1 MINAMSRTSNP
12 MMNKFLL
19 LASAACAL
27 FFTACGGGATSESD
41 VAGDPVAGDWIVIH
55 QLSDPHGINPYVT
68 SDAGASAMADRVFQK
83 LLGQDFLTTD
93 LYPVLADAR
102 PLVSDDHLTYTFTL
116 KQGIAFSDG
125 KPLTASDVV
134 FSFKAIANPLIADA
148 AALRNYYESVKDVV
162 ATTPSTVVITMSQP
176 YFLAEYFLGSLWI
189 MPKHVLDPK
198 GLTDKYTF
206 AETKSIDAAQA
217 NPAMKEFA
225 EWYGSEEVR
234 RDPKLNIGSGPYAY
248 EEWKTGESVTLRRND
263 AFWAK
268 GKDAWNPAYADKLV
282 YKVINDRNSAV
293 VALKNAEID
302 FMEYVP
308 PTKYTEEIDTVATP
322 HLRKYPF
329 QTQAYSYIGFNMAR
343 PILSDVNVRKA
354 IAHCVDRDALIKQL
368 VRGLATTV
376 NSPIYQDRPEYDKSL
391 PNIAYDPNT
400 AKSLLAQAGWADA
413 NGDGVLDKAIN
424 GKNTPLTVT
433 MLINAGNELR
443 EALAVNLSEEL
454 RKIGIK
460 MEIRKLEWSVFQENQ
475 KARQFDLYIGGW
487 INDPIP
493 SDPYQIWHSS
503 QAKNRGSNYVSFMNP
518 RVDQLLEMNRVEF
531 DEQKRTAY
539 MKEFQQI
546 IAREQPY
553 VFLWS
558 PLYPAVYNR
567 RLQNVKFSSVRPGYN
582 PPQWWVPAGQW
593 KYVQAQ

>member
-1 MINAMSRTSNP
+1 MIHATSPTSNP
-12 MMNKFLL
+12 MMNNFLIL
-19 LASAACAL
+19 VSAACVL
-27 FFTACGGGATSESD
+27 FLTACGGDSTSESNL
-41 VAGDPVAGDWIVIH
+41 AGDPVSGDWIVIH

-68 SDAGASAMADRVFQK
+68 SDAGATAMADRVFQK

-93 LYPVLADAR
+93 LYPVLAEAR

-116 KQGIAFSDG
+116 KQGVTFSDG

-162 ATTPSTVVITMSQP
+162 ATSPTTVVITMTQP
-176 YFLAEYFLGSLWI
+176 YFLAEYFLGTLWI

-198 GLTDKYTF
+198 GLTDRYTL
-206 AETKSIDAAQA
+206 AETKTIEAAQA
-217 NPAMKEFA
+217 NVAMKEFA
-225 EWYGSEEVR
+225 EWYGSEDVR
-234 RDPKLNIGSGPYAY
+234 RDPKLNIGSGPYMY
-248 EEWKTGESVTLRRND
+248 EEWKTGESVTLRRNE

-322 HLRKYPF
+322 HLKKQPF

-343 PILSDVNVRKA
+343 PILGDVTVRKA
-354 IAHCVDRDALIKQL
+354 IALCVDREALVKQL
-368 VRGLATTV
+368 VRGLATLV
-376 NSPIYQDRPEYDKSL
+376 NSPIYQDRPEYDRSI
-391 PNIAYDPNT
+391 PSIAYDPNA
-400 AKSLLAQAGWADA
+400 AKALLAQAGWADA
-413 NGDGVLDKAIN
+413 NGDGILDKSIN
-424 GKNTPLTVT
+424 GKNTPLTLT

-503 QAKNRGSNYVSFMNP
+503 QAKNRGSNYVSFMNL
-518 RVDQLLEMNRVEF
+518 RVDQLLELNRVEF
-531 DEQKRTAY
+531 DEQKRAAY

-567 RLQNVKFSSVRPGYN
+567 RLQNVTFSSVRPGYN
-582 PPQWWVPAGQW
+582 PPQWWVPVGQW

>member
-1 MINAMSRTSNP
+1 MSRTSNL
-12 MMNKFLL
+12 MMNNFLL
-19 LASAACAL
+19 LASAALAL
-27 FFTACGGGATSESD
+27 ILTACGGGATSDID

-83 LLGQDFLTTD
+83 LLGQDFLTTE
-93 LYPVLADAR
+93 LYPVLAEAR

-116 KQGIAFSDG
+116 KQGVKFSDG
-125 KPLTASDVV
+125 KPLTANDVV

-148 AALRNYYESVKDVV
+148 AALRNYYESVKEVV
-162 ATTPSTVVITMSQP
+162 ATSPTTVVITMTQP
-176 YFLAEYFLGSLWI
+176 YFLAEYFLGTLWI
-189 MPKHVLDPK
+189 MPKHVLDPT

-206 AETKSIDAAQA
+206 AETKSMDAAQA

-225 EWYGSEEVR
+225 EWYGSEDVR
-234 RDPKLNIGSGPYAY
+234 RDPKLNIGSGAYAY

-263 AFWAK
+263 AYWAK

-322 HLRKYPF
+322 HLRKYPY

-343 PILSDVNVRKA
+343 PILGDVSVRKA
-354 IAHCVDRDALIKQL
+354 IALCVDREALIKQL
-368 VRGLATTV
+368 VRGLATLV
-376 NSPIYQDRPEYDKSL
+376 NSPIYQDRPEYDKSI
-391 PNIAYDPNT
+391 PSIAYDPNA
-400 AKSLLAQAGWADA
+400 AKALLAQAGWADA
-413 NGDGVLDKAIN
+413 NGDGVLDKSIN
-424 GKNTPLTVT
+424 GKNTPLTLT

-518 RVDQLLEMNRVEF
+518 RADQLLEMNRVEF
-531 DEQKRTAY
+531 DEQKRMAY

-567 RLQNVKFSSVRPGYN
+567 RLQNVTFSAVRPGYN

>member
-83 LLGQDFLTTD
+83 LLGQDFLTTE
-93 LYPVLADAR
+93 LYPVLAEAR

-116 KQGIAFSDG
+116 KQGITFSDG
-125 KPLTASDVV
+125 KPLTANDVV

-162 ATTPSTVVITMSQP
+162 ATTPTTVVITMSQP

-225 EWYGSEEVR
+225 DWYGSEEVR

-343 PILSDVNVRKA
+343 PILSDVSVRKA

>member
-68 SDAGASAMADRVFQK
+68 SDAGATAMADRVFQK

-148 AALRNYYESVKDVV
+148 AALRNNYESVKDVV

-424 GKNTPLTVT
+424 GKNTPLTLT

>member
-391 PNIAYDPNT
+391 PNIAFDPNT

>member
-1 MINAMSRTSNP
+1 MSRTSNL
-12 MMNKFLL
+12 MMNKFFL
-19 LASAACAL
+19 LAGAALAL
-27 FFTACGGGATSESD
+27 FLTACGGGATSETD
-41 VAGDPVAGDWIVIH
+41 AAGDPVAGDWIVIH

-83 LLGQDFLTTD
+83 LLGQDFLTTEP
-93 LYPVLADAR
+93 YPVLAEAR

-116 KQGIAFSDG
+116 KKGITFSDG
-125 KPLTASDVV
+125 KPLTAQDVV

-162 ATTPSTVVITMSQP
+162 AASPTTIVITMSQP

-198 GLTDKYTF
+198 GLTDTYTF
-206 AETKSIDAAQA
+206 AETASMEAAQA
-217 NPAMKEFA
+217 NPAIKEFA
-225 EWYGSEEVR
+225 DWYGSENVR
-234 RDPKLNIGSGPYAY
+234 RDPALNIGSGPYMY

-268 GKDAWNPAYADKLV
+268 GKDAWNPAYADKLI

-322 HLRKYPF
+322 HLRKFAF

-343 PILSDVNVRKA
+343 PILADVNVRKA

-391 PNIAYDPNT
+391 PNIAYDPAI
-400 AKSLLAQAGWADA
+400 AKSLLAQAGWSDA
-413 NGDGVLDKAIN
+413 NGDGVLDKAVN
-424 GKNTPLTVT
+424 GKSTPLTLT

-454 RKIGIK
+454 RKVGIK

-518 RVDQLLEMNRVEF
+518 RVDQLLELNRVEF
-531 DEQKRTAY
+531 DEQKRVAY

-567 RLQNVKFSSVRPGYN
+567 RLQNVTFSAVRPGYN

>member
-1 MINAMSRTSNP
+1 
-12 MMNKFLL
+12 
-19 LASAACAL
+19 
-27 FFTACGGGATSESD
+27 
-41 VAGDPVAGDWIVIH
+41 
-55 QLSDPHGINPYVT
+55 
-68 SDAGASAMADRVFQK
+68 
-83 LLGQDFLTTD
+83 
-93 LYPVLADAR
+93 
-102 PLVSDDHLTYTFTL
+102 
-116 KQGIAFSDG
+116 
-125 KPLTASDVV
+125 
-134 FSFKAIANPLIADA
+134 
-148 AALRNYYESVKDVV
+148 
-162 ATTPSTVVITMSQP
+162 
-176 YFLAEYFLGSLWI
+176 
-189 MPKHVLDPK
+189 
-198 GLTDKYTF
+198 
-206 AETKSIDAAQA
+206 
-217 NPAMKEFA
+217 
-225 EWYGSEEVR
+225 
-234 RDPKLNIGSGPYAY
+234 
-248 EEWKTGESVTLRRND
+248 
-263 AFWAK
+263 
-268 GKDAWNPAYADKLV
+268 
-282 YKVINDRNSAV
+282 
-293 VALKNAEID
+293 
-302 FMEYVP
+302 
-308 PTKYTEEIDTVATP
+308 
-322 HLRKYPF
+322 
-329 QTQAYSYIGFNMAR
+329 
-343 PILSDVNVRKA
+343 VNVRKA

-424 GKNTPLTVT
+424 GKNTPLTLT

>member
-12 MMNKFLL
+12 MMNKLLL

-27 FFTACGGGATSESD
+27 FLTACGGGATSESD
-41 VAGDPVAGDWIVIH
+41 VAGDPVSGDWIVIH

-83 LLGQDFLTTD
+83 LLGQDFLTTE
-93 LYPVLADAR
+93 LYPVLAEAR

-116 KQGIAFSDG
+116 KQGITFSDG
-125 KPLTASDVV
+125 KPLTANDVV

-162 ATTPSTVVITMSQP
+162 ATSPSTVVITMTQP
-176 YFLAEYFLGSLWI
+176 YFLAEYFLGTLWI

-217 NPAMKEFA
+217 NASMKEFA
-225 EWYGSEEVR
+225 EWYGSEDVR
-234 RDPKLNIGSGPYAY
+234 RDPKLNVGSGPYMY

-263 AFWAK
+263 TFWAK

-329 QTQAYSYIGFNMAR
+329 QTQAYSYIGFNMSR
-343 PILSDVNVRKA
+343 PILSDVSVRKA
-354 IAHCVDRDALIKQL
+354 IALCVDRDALIKQL

-391 PNIAYDPNT
+391 PNIAYDPT
-400 AKSLLAQAGWADA
+400 AAKALLAQAGWADA
-413 NGDGVLDKAIN
+413 NGDGVLDKALN
-424 GKNTPLTVT
+424 GKNTPLTLT

-460 MEIRKLEWSVFQENQ
+460 MDIRKLEWSVFQENQ
-475 KARQFDLYIGGW
+475 KARQFDMYIGGW

-582 PPQWWVPAGQW
+582 PPQWWVPTGQW

>member
-83 LLGQDFLTTD
+83 LLGQDFLTTE
-93 LYPVLADAR
+93 LYPVLAEAR

-116 KQGIAFSDG
+116 KQGITFSDG
-125 KPLTASDVV
+125 KPLTANDVV

-162 ATTPSTVVITMSQP
+162 ATTPTTVVITMSQP

-225 EWYGSEEVR
+225 DWYGSEEVR

-343 PILSDVNVRKA
+343 PILSDVSVRKA

-424 GKNTPLTVT
+424 GKNTPLTLT

>member
-83 LLGQDFLTTD
+83 LLGQDFLTTE
-93 LYPVLADAR
+93 LYPVLAEAR

-116 KQGIAFSDG
+116 KQGITFSDG

-162 ATTPSTVVITMSQP
+162 ATTPTTVVITMTQP

-225 EWYGSEEVR
+225 DWYGSEEVR

-343 PILSDVNVRKA
+343 PILSDVSVRKA

-424 GKNTPLTVT
+424 GKNTPLTLT

>member
-293 VALKNAEID
+293 LALKNAEID

>member
-189 MPKHVLDPK
+189 MPKHVLYPK

>member
-1 MINAMSRTSNP
+1 

-83 LLGQDFLTTD
+83 LLGQDFLTTE
-93 LYPVLADAR
+93 LYPVLAEAR

-116 KQGIAFSDG
+116 KQGITFSDG

-162 ATTPSTVVITMSQP
+162 ATTPTTVVITMTQP

-225 EWYGSEEVR
+225 DWYGSEEVR

-343 PILSDVNVRKA
+343 PILSDVSVRKA

-424 GKNTPLTVT
+424 GKNTPLTLT

>member
-68 SDAGASAMADRVFQK
+68 SDAGATAMADRVFQK
-83 LLGQDFLTTD
+83 LLGQDFLTTE

-116 KQGIAFSDG
+116 KQGITFSDG
-125 KPLTASDVV
+125 KPLTANDVV

-162 ATTPSTVVITMSQP
+162 ATTPSTVVITMTQP

-234 RDPKLNIGSGPYAY
+234 RDPKLNIGTGPYAY

-424 GKNTPLTVT
+424 GKNTPLTLT

>member
-1 MINAMSRTSNP
+1 MSRTSNP

-83 LLGQDFLTTD
+83 LLGQDFLTTE
-93 LYPVLADAR
+93 LYPVLAEAR

-162 ATTPSTVVITMSQP
+162 ATTPTTVVITMSQP

-225 EWYGSEEVR
+225 DWYGSEEVR

>member
-1 MINAMSRTSNP
+1 MSRTSNP

-83 LLGQDFLTTD
+83 LLGQDFLTTE
-93 LYPVLADAR
+93 LYPVLAEAR

-162 ATTPSTVVITMSQP
+162 ATTPTTVVITMSQP

-225 EWYGSEEVR
+225 DWYGSEEVR

-343 PILSDVNVRKA
+343 PILSDVSVRKA

>member
-1 MINAMSRTSNP
+1 MINAMSRTSNL

-68 SDAGASAMADRVFQK
+68 SDAGATAMADRVFQK
-83 LLGQDFLTTD
+83 LLGQDFLTTE
-93 LYPVLADAR
+93 LYPVLAEAR

-116 KQGIAFSDG
+116 KQGITFSDG
-125 KPLTASDVV
+125 KPLTANDVV

-162 ATTPSTVVITMSQP
+162 ATTPSTVVITMTQP

-234 RDPKLNIGSGPYAY
+234 RDPKLNIGTGPYAY

-424 GKNTPLTVT
+424 GKNTPLTLT

>member
-1 MINAMSRTSNP
+1 
-12 MMNKFLL
+12 
-19 LASAACAL
+19 
-27 FFTACGGGATSESD
+27 
-41 VAGDPVAGDWIVIH
+41 
-55 QLSDPHGINPYVT
+55 
-68 SDAGASAMADRVFQK
+68 
-83 LLGQDFLTTD
+83 
-93 LYPVLADAR
+93 
-102 PLVSDDHLTYTFTL
+102 
-116 KQGIAFSDG
+116 
-125 KPLTASDVV
+125 
-134 FSFKAIANPLIADA
+134 
-148 AALRNYYESVKDVV
+148 
-162 ATTPSTVVITMSQP
+162 
-176 YFLAEYFLGSLWI
+176 
-189 MPKHVLDPK
+189 
-198 GLTDKYTF
+198 
-206 AETKSIDAAQA
+206 
-217 NPAMKEFA
+217 MKEFA

-234 RDPKLNIGSGPYAY
+234 RDPKLNIGTGPYAY

-424 GKNTPLTVT
+424 GKNTPLTLT